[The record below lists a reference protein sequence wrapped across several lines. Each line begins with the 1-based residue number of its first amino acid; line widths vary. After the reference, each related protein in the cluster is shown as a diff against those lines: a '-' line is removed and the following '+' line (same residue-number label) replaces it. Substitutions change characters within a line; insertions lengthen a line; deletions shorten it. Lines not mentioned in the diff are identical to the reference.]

1 MSTDTNST
9 NEEHDKRLMSN
20 FYLKIANIVMPYI
33 DDVTTISQY
42 LIEGDERKKID
53 ALLKQAPWLVG
64 AIDGFEK
71 VAEDLMKAQLLM
83 SKTKV
88 TYIEFSIIHKVLVTR
103 IKKQL
108 EEMSPE
114 DKEKEVQSNAI
125 FLESLKDP
133 LLNKNSLYYFNIMQ
147 MASRYKLNEKFLSTK
162 SKSSL
167 PSAKRP
173 IDASGTGS
181 GQGPSS
187 SGMTRD
193 VNVKRTP
200 KDSTTPQSS
209 TFEEMGC
216 VSRSCF
222 VKKHDDKKDNL
233 QRKQTDDVEVT
244 TKEETEIQKRRRIH
258 DESKKELDRIFRS
271 ADKIYEEIRETPD
284 MQKLSLLCA
293 LGKRF
298 DAMTA
303 WNPDITTQP
312 TWQDGSKRIQRF
324 AEFVEEV
331 DKIDP
336 TFRETAH
343 GDLSGGPKL
352 KRNLL
357 MEGMGLLSFLPSELS
372 ETDMCDKLQKI
383 AKFFA
388 EEHSK
393 K

>member
-9 NEEHDKRLMSN
+9 NEEHDKRLMSD
-20 FYLKIANIVMPYI
+20 FYLKIASIVMPYI

-42 LIEGDERKKID
+42 LMEGDERKKIH

-88 TYIEFSIIHKVLVTR
+88 TYIEFQIIHKVLVTR

-114 DKEKEVQSNAI
+114 DKGKEVESNAI

-133 LLNKNSLYYFNIMQ
+133 LLNKNRSYYFNIRQ
-147 MASRYKLNEKFLSTK
+147 MASRYKWNEKFLSTK

-167 PSAKRP
+167 PGAKRP

-200 KDSTTPQSS
+200 KDGTTPQSS
-209 TFEEMGC
+209 TFEEVEKKSSEKG
-216 VSRSCF
+216 
-222 VKKHDDKKDNL
+222 KKHDDKNDSL
-233 QRKQTDDVEVT
+233 ERKKTDDVEVME
-244 TKEETEIQKRRRIH
+244 KEEIEIQKRARI
-258 DESKKELDRIFRS
+258 DDDSKKELDRIFRRVC
-271 ADKIYEEIRETPD
+271 KIYEEIRETTD

-293 LGKRF
+293 VGKRF
-298 DAMTA
+298 DAMTT
-303 WNPDITTQP
+303 WNPDITTQQ

-324 AEFVEEV
+324 ADFVEEV
-331 DKIDP
+331 DTIDP

-343 GDLSGGPKL
+343 GDLSGGPAL

-357 MEGMGLLSFLPSELS
+357 MEGTGLLSFPPSELS
-372 ETDMCDKLQKI
+372 ETAMCDKLQKI
-383 AKFFA
+383 AKSFA